1 MDRLKNNDGIT
12 MASPKPR
19 KAQGPKQKKGSAKD
33 KKNIVRSI
41 GQYLKEVRSEFRKV
55 MWPNRSEVVTS
66 TIVVFVTVVFF
77 VTFTFIFDLIFSGTF
92 NRLLPL
98 IGG

>member
-1 MDRLKNNDGIT
+1 
-12 MASPKPR
+12 MAVPKAR
-19 KAQGPKQKKGSAKD
+19 KTQSPKQKKGSKKD
-33 KKNIVRSI
+33 KRNIFQSI

-55 MWPNRSEVVTS
+55 MWPDRSEVTTS

-77 VTFTFIFDLIFSGTF
+77 VTFTFIVDLIFSGSF